1 MPHTI
6 TSKHDTRNTEQHHRK
21 PKKRDELFFGFL
33 AHKDPS
39 LGSTSVTGEIKGKV
53 IRITYEDHPRY
64 DTLSECITINAAKYT
79 FPCSASDFQLPC
91 PAFAIQRPIDTA
103 AKKLANCNATEKK
116 STSCA
121 RGTLDDGARPN
132 IAKGR
137 SRIISEQLPRQGPE
151 HQQRDCVEDHERY
164 LSITFTLSVSAYY
177 CAQGTYRMCK
187 PQLPPAA
194 QKVCILAWSFHD
206 GLAVELGKR
215 Q

>member
-1 MPHTI
+1 MPLTK
-6 TSKHDTRNTEQHHRK
+6 S
-21 PKKRDELFFGFL
+21 
-33 AHKDPS
+33 
-39 LGSTSVTGEIKGKV
+39 
-53 IRITYEDHPRY
+53 
-64 DTLSECITINAAKYT
+64 ITINAAKYT

-121 RGTLDDGARPN
+121 RGKLLSNSTPYEARVPTYLIGTLDDGARPN